1 MNQSILVQSPAGRP
15 AQLFLL
21 FHGVGA
27 DADDLVPLGEQ
38 LGEEFPEAMIVS
50 VAGSA
55 AADLGVGRQ
64 WFSIREISEEN
75 RPQRVAAAL
84 PGFLD
89 VVRHWQEHSGVGT
102 AGTALVGFSQGAI
115 MALEASAQAGAVA
128 GRVVAIGGRFAR
140 LPEQASDAVTL
151 HLIHGKDDP
160 VVPYRHTIAAAEHL
174 IALGGDLTA
183 DVLPRVG
190 HEINAEVVATLLKR
204 LKTHVPRRV
213 WEEAMRAMNDAG
225 DPGPS

>member
-1 MNQSILVQSPAGRP
+1 MNQSILVQSPDTAP
-15 AQLFLL
+15 AQLILL

-27 DADDLVPLGEQ
+27 EAGDLVPLGER
-38 LGEEFPEAMIVS
+38 LGEEFPEALIVS
-50 VAGSA
+50 LAGTA

-64 WFSIREISEEN
+64 WFSIREINEDN
-75 RPQRVAAAL
+75 RPARVAEAL
-84 PGFLD
+84 PAFLD
-89 VVRHWQEHSGVGT
+89 LVRHWQQRSGVSS
-102 AGTALVGFSQGAI
+102 AGTALIGFSQGAI
-115 MALEASAQAGAVA
+115 MALEASAQAAGVA
-128 GRVVAIGGRFAR
+128 GRVVAIAGRFAR
-140 LPEQASDAVTL
+140 LPDHASDAVTL

-160 VVPYRHTIAAAEHL
+160 VIPYRHTIAAAEHL

-213 WEEAMRAMNDAG
+213 WEEAMRAINDPAG
-225 DPGPS
+225 PRSA